1 MLIAIEGQDATGKDL
16 QAKMLADYLREKG
29 ENVTTYA
36 ESGTNSPNK
45 FVNSIAK
52 LNYGS
57 VNDID
62 ERTRVLL
69 YLVNRYEQWKKYAEP
84 TLKSGGTVIITRY
97 WFSTLI
103 YEGYGLGVSKSLI
116 TRLHHE
122 VMPESYFKAN
132 HLIIL
137 TLNDEERAKRL
148 VAQGERKVEF
158 FKSKEYDFQQKLNR
172 AYLKVAKDFN
182 VETFD
187 ATGTPDEVHQRL
199 IKKLGV

>member
-1 MLIAIEGQDATGKDL
+1 MLIAIEGQDAAGKDL

-116 TRLHHE
+116 
-122 VMPESYFKAN
+122 
-132 HLIIL
+132 
-137 TLNDEERAKRL
+137 
-148 VAQGERKVEF
+148 
-158 FKSKEYDFQQKLNR
+158 R

>member
-1 MLIAIEGQDATGKDL
+1 
-16 QAKMLADYLREKG
+16 
-29 ENVTTYA
+29 
-36 ESGTNSPNK
+36 
-45 FVNSIAK
+45 
-52 LNYGS
+52 
-57 VNDID
+57 
-62 ERTRVLL
+62 
-69 YLVNRYEQWKKYAEP
+69 
-84 TLKSGGTVIITRY
+84 
-97 WFSTLI
+97 
-103 YEGYGLGVSKSLI
+103 
-116 TRLHHE
+116 
-122 VMPESYFKAN
+122 MPEAYFKPN

-148 VAQGERKVEF
+148 AAQGERKVEF

>member
-103 YEGYGLGVSKSLI
+103 YEG
-116 TRLHHE
+116 
-122 VMPESYFKAN
+122 
-132 HLIIL
+132 
-137 TLNDEERAKRL
+137 
-148 VAQGERKVEF
+148 
-158 FKSKEYDFQQKLNR
+158 
-172 AYLKVAKDFN
+172 
-182 VETFD
+182 
-187 ATGTPDEVHQRL
+187 
-199 IKKLGV
+199 